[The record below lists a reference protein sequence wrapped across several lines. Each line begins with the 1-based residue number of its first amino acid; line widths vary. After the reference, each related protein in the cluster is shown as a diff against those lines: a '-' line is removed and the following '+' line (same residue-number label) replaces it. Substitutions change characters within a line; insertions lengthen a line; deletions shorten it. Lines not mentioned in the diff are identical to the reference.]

1 MSEVKTDKLSP
12 RTASGTVTLGTSGD
26 TFTVPSGT
34 TLDIASG
41 ATLDTTGATVS
52 GLTTGK
58 VLQVLSMTY
67 STETYSTSAIFADT
81 GLTLA
86 ITPSATSSKVFVLA
100 QIKTT
105 GLDNNSDRS
114 GKVGLQILKSSSI
127 IYGPIESAVYINSSV
142 SNENRYSQN
151 WTQLQYLD
159 SPSTTSATTYKL
171 QFNCNDDGAWANADG
186 EMGIFTLMEIG
197 A

>member
-1 MSEVKTDKLSP
+1 MASEIKANKISP
-12 RTASGTVTLGTSGD
+12 ATGTAFTLGDSGD
-26 TFTVPSGT
+26 TFTVPSG
-34 TLDIASG
+34 
-41 ATLDTTGATVS
+41 ATLTNSGTATGF
-52 GLTTGK
+52 GK

-67 STETYSTSAIFADT
+67 STETYSTSATFADT

-105 GLDNNSDRS
+105 GQDNSSTRG
-114 GKVGLQILKSSSI
+114 GKVGLQILKDSSI
-127 IYGPIESAVYINSSV
+127 IYGPINTGIYVANAGSSLL
-142 SNENRYSQN
+142 RQSQN
-151 WTQLQYLD
+151 WNQLQFLD

-171 QFNCNDDGAWANADG
+171 QFNCPDDGAWANADG
-186 EMGIFTLMEIG
+186 GMGIFTLMEIG

>member
-1 MSEVKTDKLSP
+1 MSSEIKANKISP
-12 RTASGTVTLGTSGD
+12 ATGTAFTFGDSGD
-26 TFTVPSGT
+26 TFTIP
-34 TLDIASG
+34 SG
-41 ATLDTTGATVS
+41 ATITNSGTATGFV
-52 GLTTGK
+52 GGK

-67 STETYSTSAIFADT
+67 STEIYLTSATFTDT

-105 GLDNNSDRS
+105 GRDENSDRG
-114 GKVGLQILKSSSI
+114 GKVGLQILKDSSI
-127 IYGPIESAVYINSSV
+127 IYGPIESAVYINNSV
-142 SNENRYSQN
+142 SNENRMSQN

>member
-12 RTASGTVTLGTSGD
+12 RTGSGTVTLGTSGD
-26 TFTVPSGT
+26 TFDVPSGVT
-34 TLDIASG
+34 FDV
-41 ATLDTTGATVS
+41 TGATVS

-67 STETYSTSAIFADT
+67 STETYSTSATFADT

-86 ITPSATSSKVFVLA
+86 ITPSATSSKIFVLA

-105 GLDNNSDRS
+105 GQDNSSTRG
-114 GKVGLQILKSSSI
+114 GKVGLQILKDSSI
-127 IYGPIESAVYINSSV
+127 IYGPIKSAIYLGGPSSV
-142 SNENRYSQN
+142 NRQSQN
-151 WTQLQYLD
+151 WNQLQFLD

-171 QFNCNDDGAWANADG
+171 QFNCNDDGAWANANG
-186 EMGIFTLMEIG
+186 YMGIFTLMEIG

>member
-26 TFTVPSGT
+26 TFSIPSGV
-34 TLDIASG
+34 
-41 ATLDTTGATVS
+41 TVS

-67 STETYSTSAIFADT
+67 SAETYSTSATFADT

-86 ITPSATSSKVFVLA
+86 ITPSATSSKIFVLA
-100 QIKTT
+100 QIKTNGQLAGT
-105 GLDNNSDRS
+105 SGIG
-114 GKVGLQILKSSSI
+114 GKVGLQILKDTSI
-127 IYGPIESAVYINSSV
+127 IYGPINTAISYDNSG
-142 SNENRYSQN
+142 SNFLRQDQN
-151 WTQLQYLD
+151 WNQLQYLD

-171 QFNCNDDGAWANADG
+171 QFSAVGNSAWANADN

>member
-1 MSEVKTDKLSP
+1 MSEVKTNKISP
-12 RTASGTVTLGTSGD
+12 RSGTAFTFGDSGD
-26 TFTVPSGT
+26 TFSIPSGVQPH
-34 TLDIASG
+34 AS
-41 ATLDTTGATVS
+41 ATVS
-52 GLTTGK
+52 GFGGGK

-67 STETYSTSAIFADT
+67 STETYSTSATFADT

-86 ITPSATSSKVFVLA
+86 ITPSATSSKIFVLA

-105 GLDNNSDRS
+105 GQDNSSTRG

-127 IYGPIESAVYINSSV
+127 IYGPINTGMYVANAGSSLL
-142 SNENRYSQN
+142 RQSQN
-151 WTQLQYLD
+151 WNQLQFLD

-171 QFNCNDDGAWANADG
+171 QFNCPDDGAWANADG
-186 EMGIFTLMEIG
+186 GMGIFTLMEIG